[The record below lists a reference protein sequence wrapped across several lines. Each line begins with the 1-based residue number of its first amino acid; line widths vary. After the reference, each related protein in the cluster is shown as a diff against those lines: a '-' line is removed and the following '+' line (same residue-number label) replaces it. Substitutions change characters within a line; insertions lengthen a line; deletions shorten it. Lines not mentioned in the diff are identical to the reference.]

1 MKYSLSSAEG
11 RYNLPPNL
19 RQPRTMPNT
28 GPLNYCT
35 IRRPT
40 GNLNTNSQKR
50 AVQFA
55 DQHSNRSNGQQ
66 EMVRNKLRLEKYIA
80 LINFTF
86 KHLYILSQPKIS
98 KCLRKLFR
106 LQ

>member
-1 MKYSLSSAEG
+1 MPFNIIVSFGKLIIKYYLCSADG

-55 DQHSNRSNGQQ
+55 DQHGNRSNGQQ
-66 EMVRNKLRLEKYIA
+66 EMVRNQFGLEKYIA
-80 LINFTF
+80 LIN
-86 KHLYILSQPKIS
+86 
-98 KCLRKLFR
+98 LFSF
-106 LQ
+106 LFYL

>member
-1 MKYSLSSAEG
+1 MPFYIIVSFGKLIIKYYLCSADG

-80 LINFTF
+80 LIN
-86 KHLYILSQPKIS
+86 
-98 KCLRKLFR
+98 LFSF
-106 LQ
+106 LFYL